1 MRRLGLRPGDYIE
14 GTARK
19 PKDNERYWALVTVN
33 KVNGKAPADLHKR
46 IKFHNLTPIYPIQ
59 KIVLEMGS
67 MPLSNRVIDLVAPI
81 GRGQRGM
88 IVAPP
93 KAGKTTIMKAIL
105 RPLFTLVLGA
115 TVAYAANAQAFE
127 GTIEFTK
134 TTGPVVT
141 NYKYYVKGDHVR
153 IEEINSRGEVQG
165 IMLVDTKD
173 RTVYALSP
181 ERKLYMDVPNMRLP
195 KDVKTEVKKTGEMKD
210 IAGYKCEKWVVKSA
224 TEDRTI
230 TYWVAADEFTFFVPL
245 LETLNRKDEQAVF
258 FLEIDGAAGVFLSL
272 IHI

>member
-1 MRRLGLRPGDYIE
+1 M
-14 GTARK
+14 
-19 PKDNERYWALVTVN
+19 
-33 KVNGKAPADLHKR
+33 
-46 IKFHNLTPIYPIQ
+46 Q
-59 KIVLEMGS
+59 
-67 MPLSNRVIDLVAPI
+67 
-81 GRGQRGM
+81 
-88 IVAPP
+88 
-93 KAGKTTIMKAIL
+93 AIL
-105 RPLFTLVLGA
+105 RSLTALTFGA
-115 TVAYAANAQAFE
+115 ALAFNASAQAFE

-210 IAGYKCEKWVVKSA
+210 MAGYKCEKWVVKSTA
-224 TEDRTI
+224 EDRTI
-230 TYWVAADEFTFFVPL
+230 TYWVAADEFNFFIPL

-258 FLEIDGAAGVFLSL
+258 FLEIDGAAGVFPLLGVEQKLDGSEVSKL
-272 IHI
+272 EVTKVTKGVQKPALFEIPGDYNKFERN